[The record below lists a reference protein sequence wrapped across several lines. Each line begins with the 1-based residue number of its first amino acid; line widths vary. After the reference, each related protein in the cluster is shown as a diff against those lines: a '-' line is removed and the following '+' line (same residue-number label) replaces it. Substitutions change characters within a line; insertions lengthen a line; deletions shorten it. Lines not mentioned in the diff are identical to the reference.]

1 MPRINNRLKGD
12 MNRKIIHDRFLI
24 IYFHFSFDI
33 ILFLSRIDLIIY
45 FFLVR
50 KTKQVELLIFI
61 SNSEDETFQSTWFS
75 SDNNSAN
82 RQ

>member
-1 MPRINNRLKGD
+1 

-33 ILFLSRIDLIIY
+33 ILFLFRIDLIIY

-61 SNSEDETFQSTWFS
+61 SVLFQIPKMKHFNQPGFPPIIIPPTG
-75 SDNNSAN
+75 N
-82 RQ
+82 RLFF